1 MYAVVETG
9 GKQYRVQPGDTLV
22 VERLDAPVGSR
33 VELDR
38 VLMVV
43 PDSGPPLVGRP
54 LVPGARVR
62 ARVVA
67 QEKGRKVIVF
77 KFKAKTRYRRKQGH
91 RQRYTRLAVEDI
103 EVGEVKQDG
112 P

>member
-1 MYAVVETG
+1 MYAVIETG

-54 LVPGARVR
+54 LVAGARVR

-67 QEKGRKVIVF
+67 QEKGRKIIVF
-77 KFKAKTRYRRKQGH
+77 KFKAKVRYRRKQGH